1 MLTHD
6 EIQTFLED
14 TFPPAPPDRG
24 TRLVARWEDSAT
36 ALPPARA
43 RLFIPDL
50 HLLRT
55 VDETYYPNTGFRLET
70 ELLRFLRALAAFKQ
84 THPGEL
90 EVLQLGD
97 VFDLWRARKGS
108 PKQKADSI
116 AADHAEL
123 VARLRFGPPYGVRAD
138 LVAGNHDYDL
148 HRLVEWD
155 APRFWFLN
163 GAASGQTDV
172 LAIHGDQ
179 FDFIEVFAPDAI
191 QAAIVR
197 LARFASAGK
206 HELDHE
212 QMIDVLALNDTIPR
226 TDSPIGTAMA
236 ELEASSMAPPPTG
249 STAVNVV
256 QWSPTAGG
264 AGRYFEPAQ
273 RLCRKLV
280 ERGRDIRL
288 VVCGHS
294 HDARI
299 VVGDRGDGVQ
309 LGLMDCGA
317 WFGRCRFHDSAWRP
331 SAQIGV
337 LVGND
342 ARIYQLL

>member
-6 EIQTFLED
+6 EILAFLEA

-24 TRLVARWEDSAT
+24 TRLVARWQDPGM
-36 ALPPARA
+36 ALPAARA
-43 RLFIPDL
+43 RLFVPDL

-55 VDETYYPNTGFRLET
+55 VDEAYYPNTGFRLET
-70 ELLRFLRALAAFKQ
+70 QLLRFLRALAQCKQ

-90 EVLQLGD
+90 DVLQLGD
-97 VFDLWRARKGS
+97 LFDLWRARTGS
-108 PKQKADSI
+108 PKQKADTI
-116 AADHAEL
+116 AADHAEV

-138 LVAGNHDYDL
+138 ILAGNHDYDL

-155 APRFWFLN
+155 LPRFWFLN
-163 GAASGQTDV
+163 GGGSAQTDV

-179 FDFIEVFAPDAI
+179 FDFIELFAPDAI

-197 LARFASAGK
+197 LARFASAGE

-226 TDSPIGTAMA
+226 TDTPIGTAMA
-236 ELEASSMAPPPTG
+236 ELAAPSVAPAPIGG
-249 STAVNVV
+249 SAFNVV
-256 QWSPTAGG
+256 PWSPTVGD
-264 AGRYFEPAQ
+264 AGRYFESAR
-273 RLCRKLV
+273 RLCLKLT

-288 VVCGHS
+288 VICGHS
-294 HDARI
+294 HGARM
-299 VVGDRGDGVQ
+299 VVGDRGDGVPVV
-309 LGLMDCGA
+309 LMDCGA
-317 WFGRCRFHDSAWRP
+317 WLGRCRFHDSVWRP